1 MMRRRLFF
9 IGAVGTAAFFLWLG
23 AAFGETPV
31 FDEPMAG
38 SPYPPKVAYGKDGSV
53 VVAGT
58 TAKDNGDRDWSIS
71 LYKRDGNSNYSL
83 FWRRSY
89 DGGYDDSVSE
99 VAITSEDEIV
109 VVGTTNNGKDDDL
122 LVVVFSSDGN
132 VKWQRG
138 YPGPHSDK
146 GVSVAVWNNQRGGE
160 RIAVGGTTNNGSD
173 NDLLVLLYNG
183 QGGMVWSNPIT
194 YDDEGNE
201 ALIDL
206 EFSHSGNLLVLG
218 NSGTS
223 QEKHWVL
230 VNYSPSGERDW
241 VKKESGDGSAE
252 ASDLAVDEKGR
263 ALVCGTTN
271 GGEGN
276 DWIFVEYSSSGGV
289 FWRGRYKGNNE
300 DRAYSATPIPDLG
313 WAIAGTSY
321 VDEDSGKD
329 GLLMAVD
336 ENGSPLWMKWLN
348 GANDQQLLQVT
359 GDFSGYLVAV
369 GITDNGKDTD
379 WWIGRYSQS
388 GELDWEYT
396 YDGGSTDENPIS
408 AVGPRGEVA
417 VVGNTGEDWKL
428 MVFGAQYGTRALA
441 SEVIELTPKETT
453 NVVKGE
459 YIGLGEIANGGR
471 NLEFSVASPVFVDNA
486 SGQPLDVTL
495 YAGLGIPTWGLFF
508 FNQDLTLSDGYAPL
522 LRDSRYP
529 LKKTLIP
536 SIQLLDESGTLLP
549 GLPPGEYLF
558 FLAALYGVNADV
570 MANFDWSSE
579 RYMIEYSVLE
589 LR

>member
-1 MMRRRLFF
+1 M
-9 IGAVGTAAFFLWLG
+9 
-23 AAFGETPV
+23 
-31 FDEPMAG
+31 
-38 SPYPPKVAYGKDGSV
+38 
-53 VVAGT
+53 
-58 TAKDNGDRDWSIS
+58 WS
-71 LYKRDGNSNYSL
+71 
-83 FWRRSY
+83 
-89 DGGYDDSVSE
+89 
-99 VAITSEDEIV
+99 
-109 VVGTTNNGKDDDL
+109 
-122 LVVVFSSDGN
+122 
-132 VKWQRG
+132 
-138 YPGPHSDK
+138 GP
-146 GVSVAVWNNQRGGE
+146 
-160 RIAVGGTTNNGSD
+160 I
-173 NDLLVLLYNG
+173 
-183 QGGMVWSNPIT
+183 I
-194 YDDEGNE
+194 YDDEGDDHLVAIQMDPN
-201 ALIDL
+201 
-206 EFSHSGNLLVLG
+206 GNLLLLG
-218 NSGTS
+218 NSGS
-223 QEKHWVL
+223 SENCHWVL
-230 VNYSPSGERDW
+230 ASYSPNRERNW
-241 VKKESGDGSAE
+241 VKRESGDGVAE
-252 ASDLAVDEKGR
+252 ASDLAVNQKGR

-379 WWIGRYSQS
+379 WWIGRYSPS

-441 SEVIELTPKETT
+441 SEVIELAPKETT

-471 NLEFSVASPVFVDNA
+471 NLEFSVSSPVFVDNA

-495 YAGLGIPTWGLFF
+495 YAGLSIPTWGLFF

-558 FLAALYGVNADV
+558 FLAALHGVNADD
-570 MANFDWSSE
+570 MANFDWNSE